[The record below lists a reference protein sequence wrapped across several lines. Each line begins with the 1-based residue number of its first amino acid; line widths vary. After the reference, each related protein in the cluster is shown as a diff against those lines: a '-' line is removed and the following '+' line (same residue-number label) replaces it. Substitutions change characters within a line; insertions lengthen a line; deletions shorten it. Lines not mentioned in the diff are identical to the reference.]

1 MKDHNNLW
9 QPVMLWME
17 RINKHFTAKGFT
29 LHYDT
34 TKSLKFFI
42 ADIIE
47 QAVKREKKEQGILY
61 ADAVLWHMVGAKL
74 SLVLGRQKIKPL
86 GHSVTDGSAGGS
98 GDFEIDDV
106 IIHVTTTPSECLLRK
121 CKQNIESGQRPIII
135 TPEGGVAG
143 ALALAKGQ
151 DIEQNVDILDAG
163 QFIAM
168 NLYNLSQFKAS
179 NMKLTVEKFI
189 ERYNEMVSECETN
202 QRLRISLKNRWGIC
216 GRDFLRYSHRDSW
229 N

>member
-1 MKDHNNLW
+1 MKDHNYLW
-9 QPVMLWME
+9 QPVMQWME
-17 RINKHFTAKGFT
+17 RIKKHFTAKGFT

-47 QAVKREKKEQGILY
+47 QAVKREKKEQGTMC
-61 ADAVLWHMVGAKL
+61 ADTVLQYMVGAKL

-86 GHSVTDGSAGGS
+86 GHSVTDGSARGS
-98 GDFEIDDV
+98 GDFEIEDV
-106 IIHVTTTPSECLLRK
+106 IIHVATIPSEGLLRK
-121 CKQNIESGQRPIII
+121 CKRNIEKGQRPIII
-135 TPEGGVAG
+135 TPENGMAG
-143 ALALAKGQ
+143 ALVQAKGQ

-179 NMKLTVEKFI
+179 NRKLAVDKFI

-202 QRLRISLKNRWGIC
+202 QRLRIRLKNRWGIC
-216 GRDFLRYSHRDSW
+216 GRDFLRYFHRDSW

>member
-17 RINKHFTAKGFT
+17 RIKKYFTVKGFT

-47 QAVKREKKEQGILY
+47 QAIKREKKEQGTLY
-61 ADAVLWHMVGAKL
+61 ADAVLQYMVGAKL

-98 GDFEIDDV
+98 GDFEIEDV
-106 IIHVTTTPSECLLRK
+106 IIHVATAPSEGLLRK
-121 CKQNIESGQRPIII
+121 CKRNIENGQRPIII
-135 TPEGGVAG
+135 TPENGVAG
-143 ALALAKGQ
+143 AMVLAKGQ

-168 NLYNLSQFKAS
+168 NLYNLGQYKAS
-179 NMKLTVEKFI
+179 NRKLAVDNFI
-189 ERYNEMVSECETN
+189 ERYNEMVSKCETN

-216 GRDFLRYSHRDSW
+216 GRDFLRYFHRDSW